1 MSDSTKMTGKIFFN
15 KVVAGTAL
23 GIMVSLMPNAV
34 LGSIL
39 KYFPQ
44 TNFVILLSQTIV
56 IFQVTAPLLIG
67 VLIALQFEL
76 NPMQTAVVAGACFVG
91 SGVTTYNPELGVFV
105 SAGTGDLINTMLT
118 AAITILII
126 FLVSDRFGSLNIILS
141 PILIGAG
148 SGLIGLCLLP
158 YVKSFTTLIGDG
170 INSFTTLQPIL
181 MSLLIA
187 CSFAI
192 LIISP
197 ISTVAI
203 GLAIQLNGLSAGSAA
218 MGVAATTLVLVV
230 HSLKVNKSGVT
241 LAIALGAMKTM
252 MPNLFRYP
260 IILIPILFT
269 ASLSS
274 LPVALFNVM
283 GTASSAGFGLVGLV
297 GPLASID
304 AGLNLLTAIIVWF
317 IVQTL
322 SALLSLFIFE
332 KGLKLYKKE
341 EAFAYLG

>member
-1 MSDSTKMTGKIFFN
+1 MSNHTKLTAKLFFN
-15 KVVAGTAL
+15 KVLSGTAL
-23 GIMVSLMPNAV
+23 GIIIGLMPNAV

-44 TNFVILLSQTIV
+44 TNFVILLSQTV
-56 IFQVTAPLLIG
+56 VLFQLATPLLIG
-67 VLIALQFEL
+67 ALIALQFKL
-76 NPMQTAVVAGACFVG
+76 NPMQTAVVAGACLVG
-91 SGVTTYNPELGVFV
+91 SGVTMYNAELGVYL
-105 SAGTGDLINTMLT
+105 SAGTGDIINTMLT
-118 AAITILII
+118 ASIAI
-126 FLVSDRFGSLNIILS
+126 FLILLVADRFGAVNIILS

-317 IVQTL
+317 IVPTL
-322 SALLSLFIFE
+322 SALLSLLIFE

-341 EAFAYLG
+341 EAFAYLR

>member
-1 MSDSTKMTGKIFFN
+1 MSDSTKMTAKIFFN

-23 GIMVSLMPNAV
+23 GIMVGLIPNAV

-44 TNFVILLSQTIV
+44 TNFITLLSQTIV

-91 SGVTTYNPELGVFV
+91 SGVTTYNPELGVYL

-148 SGLIGLCLLP
+148 SGLIGLLILP
-158 YVKSFTTLIGDG
+158 YTKCITTVIGNG

-181 MSLLIA
+181 MSILIA
-187 CSFAI
+187 CAFSI
-192 LIISP
+192 IIISP
-197 ISTVAI
+197 MSTTAI
-203 GLAIQLNGLSAGSAA
+203 GLAIQLNGISAGAAA
-218 MGVAATTLVLVV
+218 MGVAATTVVLVV
-230 HSLKVNKSGVT
+230 HSYKVNKSGVT
-241 LAIALGAMKTM
+241 MAIALGAIKM
-252 MPNLFRYP
+252 MIPNLFRYP
-260 IILIPILFT
+260 IILVPTLFT
-269 ASLSS
+269 ACLSAI
-274 LPVALFNVM
+274 PVAIFNVM
-283 GTASSAGFGLVGLV
+283 GVPSSAGFGLVGLV

-304 AGLNLLTAIIVWF
+304 AGLNLLTAIVVWF
-317 IVQTL
+317 VIPII
-322 SALLSLFIFE
+322 SALLSLLIFE